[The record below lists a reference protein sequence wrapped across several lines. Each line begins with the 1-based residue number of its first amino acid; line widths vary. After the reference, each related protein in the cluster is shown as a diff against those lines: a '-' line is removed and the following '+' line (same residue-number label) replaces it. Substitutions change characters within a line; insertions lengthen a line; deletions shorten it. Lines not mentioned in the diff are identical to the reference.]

1 MMSPAAALAFV
12 ILSLGSHTQ
21 TAQRSGMQAESMQDA
36 GMHHAEKPAA
46 VVSTTL
52 LVRSPTQAVTLSL
65 ADLQALPQTT
75 VKVHNGHTNADE
87 TYTGPL
93 LSEVLAKAG
102 LVVTPKSEH
111 DFLRMSIVASGT
123 DNYFVVYSGAE
134 VEPALH
140 KAEVII
146 ALALEG
152 KPLTRTGAFQL
163 IDSLDVKPARWVRN
177 LNKLHVISSPE
188 VP

>member
-1 MMSPAAALAFV
+1 MMPPAAALAFS
-12 ILSLGSHTQ
+12 ILFFSSHPQ
-21 TAQRSGMQAESMQDA
+21 TAQRPGMQADGMQDA

-46 VVSTTL
+46 SPSTTL
-52 LVRSPTQAVTLSL
+52 LVQGPTQAVTLSL

-75 VKVHNGHTNADE
+75 VKVHNGHTNVDE
-87 TYTGPL
+87 TYSGPL

-123 DNYFVVYSGAE
+123 DDYFVVYSGAE
-134 VEPALH
+134 VEPLLH
-140 KAEVII
+140 KAEVIV
-146 ALALEG
+146 ALTLEG

-177 LNKLHVISSPE
+177 LNKLQVISSPAIH
-188 VP
+188 